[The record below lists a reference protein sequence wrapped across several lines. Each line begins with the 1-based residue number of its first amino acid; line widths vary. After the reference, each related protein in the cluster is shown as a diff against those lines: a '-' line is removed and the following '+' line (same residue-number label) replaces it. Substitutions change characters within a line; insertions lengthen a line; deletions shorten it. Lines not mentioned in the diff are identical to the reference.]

1 MAARL
6 TRRRFL
12 RTAGAGTAALEWPG
26 LSGLLSVSPVRAD
39 EAKVTPD
46 AVRFGPDIEPVV
58 RLIEETPRDRCVA
71 ALVDQL
77 RGGLPYRRF
86 LAAVFLAAVRK
97 GDSHHSVY
105 LACSAHQVSL
115 DVRPEERLLPLFWA
129 VDHFKWQQHDFPT
142 PAMAPLRG
150 DLPPAEK
157 AAADFHEAM
166 GRADAERAERAVVA
180 LARTDGARP
189 AFDQL
194 WQYGCRDSSFIGH
207 RAISVTNSW
216 RVLETIGWQHAEP
229 VLRFVVRDLHLRGG
243 GPDRF
248 HRPNR
253 ERVDRIA
260 GKLPAG
266 WAAGRADRGRTLE
279 LVALLR
285 AGQSEP
291 ACQWAAEQ
299 LGGGSGAQ
307 PVWDGVR
314 VAAAELL
321 MLHPAATGMAGRPLH
336 VNTAVNALRFA
347 YATCTVAR
355 TRLLILLQAVAW
367 VADFIRTHLG
377 EKALTDTK
385 LVDLAGAR
393 PPASAREAIDEVF
406 AGLPPR
412 TYQFDSRTKT
422 GAGHVLADRAA
433 RNDIGRKVF
442 ALVTRD
448 PGAAAAYAQAA
459 RGWLSAK
466 ATVEA
471 HEYKLPAAL
480 FEDCEWV
487 SAEWRPRLLAAAA
500 HWLHGKQSPDSE
512 VLRQAREAV
521 RRL

>member
-1 MAARL
+1 
-6 TRRRFL
+6 
-12 RTAGAGTAALEWPG
+12 
-26 LSGLLSVSPVRAD
+26 
-39 EAKVTPD
+39 
-46 AVRFGPDIEPVV
+46 
-58 RLIEETPRDRCVA
+58 
-71 ALVDQL
+71 
-77 RGGLPYRRF
+77 
-86 LAAVFLAAVRK
+86 
-97 GDSHHSVY
+97 
-105 LACSAHQVSL
+105 
-115 DVRPEERLLPLFWA
+115 
-129 VDHFKWQQHDFPT
+129 
-142 PAMAPLRG
+142 
-150 DLPPAEK
+150 
-157 AAADFHEAM
+157 
-166 GRADAERAERAVVA
+166 
-180 LARTDGARP
+180 
-189 AFDQL
+189 
-194 WQYGCRDSSFIGH
+194 
-207 RAISVTNSW
+207 
-216 RVLETIGWQHAEP
+216 
-229 VLRFVVRDLHLRGG
+229 
-243 GPDRF
+243 
-248 HRPNR
+248 
-253 ERVDRIA
+253 VDRIA